1 MTNQQ
6 PNPSQSTD
14 AINSANTTATDI
26 NLPTANTIH
35 DNHTT
40 ITDAGGIAHAVQAK
54 LAKLEEGSSSIDI
67 RHGTHLGK
75 PTVFFSAEDY
85 FVNLAKDCKYTII
98 EKFYKG
104 KPSMEEIR
112 KGFVEIGKSHMKIIK
127 WTADFKPEEETSI
140 VPIWILIHQLP
151 WHLFKWQVISR
162 LISDIGVAICS
173 DPKSPLGTLHGA

>member
-112 KGFVEIGKSHMKIIK
+112 KVFVSQFHLTGPVKIAYFNFRHVYI
-127 WTADFKPEEETSI
+127 DFANE
-140 VPIWILIHQLP
+140 VDFNH
-151 WHLFKWQVISR
+151 V
-162 LISDIGVAICS
+162 
-173 DPKSPLGTLHGA
+173 